1 MSDTRT
7 QPALSL
13 RAAQIVDTVLSDLY
27 DHFVLLCEE
36 CVGLVLFPIQP
47 FSGCAQHKVLLTWGH
62 LTWRLY
68 LST

>member
-27 DHFVLLCEE
+27 DHFGLFCEE
-36 CVGLVLFPIQP
+36 CVGLVLFPI
-47 FSGCAQHKVLLTWGH
+47 
-62 LTWRLY
+62 
-68 LST
+68 